1 MKCINFYFKEKL
13 ITQEMF
19 INQQIKNPGIKSES
33 GLKKWPQKKL
43 LKKKKLC
50 FKGFF
55 QNFYRTQ
62 NKSTNLH
69 CLKIISIWNNLNV
82 IQTKDCTQ

>member
-13 ITQEMF
+13 ITPEMF

-43 LKKKKLC
+43 LKKKKSFVLKVF
-50 FKGFF
+50 FK
-55 QNFYRTQ
+55 T
-62 NKSTNLH
+62 SIEH
-69 CLKIISIWNNLNV
+69 KISL
-82 IQTKDCTQ
+82 QTFTV

>member
-43 LKKKKLC
+43 LKKKSFVLKVF
-50 FKGFF
+50 FK
-55 QNFYRTQ
+55 T
-62 NKSTNLH
+62 SIEH
-69 CLKIISIWNNLNV
+69 KISL
-82 IQTKDCTQ
+82 QTFTV